1 MIKAFFLSVLLVLG
15 VSVAGHAADIE
26 AGRERA
32 KACNTC
38 HGSDGMAVM
47 PLVPHL
53 AGQNALYMAHQ
64 LRAYRDGKRQHEV
77 MSVVVKDLSDN
88 DIDNL
93 AAFYESLPHGGAQ

>member
-1 MIKAFFLSVLLVLG
+1 MVRLFFLSALLV
-15 VSVAGHAADIE
+15 VAAAADSVAGNIE

-38 HGSDGMAVM
+38 HGRDGMAVM

-64 LRAYRDGKRQHEV
+64 LRAYRDGQRRHEV

-93 AAFYESLPHGGAQ
+93 AAFYESLPHGGGQ